1 MSNDSKPPPPP
12 EPQFT
17 SEKTPVLPQQH
28 LIAYSKFTKH
38 KRLPLKLQSLL
49 LHQHLFPGAQTI
61 PKTERWF
68 FGVNPVF
75 IYLSANKVKDS
86 ILSLKN
92 KICIILTVFDACLA
106 TTFFFFLSR
115 ASYLLIVCIQA
126 SLCLGASS

>member
-1 MSNDSKPPPPP
+1 M
-12 EPQFT
+12 
-17 SEKTPVLPQQH
+17 LPQQH

-49 LHQHLFPGAQTI
+49 LQQPLFPGVQTL
-61 PKTERWF
+61 PKIERWF
-68 FGVNPVF
+68 FGVNLVF

-106 TTFFFFLSR
+106 TTFFFFFK
-115 ASYLLIVCIQA
+115 AEHLIY
-126 SLCLGASS
+126 